1 MTEQWKDVPG
11 YEGQYQVSDAG
22 NIWSVRLGRLLAIT
36 EHQSG
41 HCSVRLSRKHFY
53 VHALVLSVFVGPRPV
68 RDDGL
73 RTECRHL
80 DGNPRNNVLANLRW
94 GTVKENRADRVTLHE
109 VGAFSRAD
117 VLNIRWRLSL
127 GFTVKDI
134 AKLYGVDRHTI
145 SNIKAGRAY
154 AHVVG

>member
-1 MTEQWKDVPG
+1 MTEQWKTVPG
-11 YEGQYQVSDAG
+11 YEGLYEVSDG
-22 NIWSVRLGRLLAIT
+22 GRVRSLLLDRLLSIT
-36 EHQSG
+36 AHRSG

-53 VHALVLSVFVGPRPV
+53 VHALVLTVFVGPRPV

-80 DGNPRNNVLANLRW
+80 DGNPSNNALANLRW

-117 VLNIRWRLSL
+117 VVNIRWQLSL
-127 GFTVKDI
+127 GCKVKDV
-134 AKLYGVDRHTI
+134 AEKYGVDRHTI
-145 SNIKAGRAY
+145 SNIKAGRSY

>member
-1 MTEQWKDVPG
+1 MEIWKDVPG

-22 NIWSVRLGRLLAIT
+22 NVWSSRLGRLLAIT
-36 EHQSG
+36 EHRSG

-73 RTECRHL
+73 RVECRHL
-80 DGNPRNNVLANLRW
+80 DGDPSNNARANLRW

-109 VGAFSRAD
+109 VGAFSSDD
-117 VLNIRWRLSL
+117 VVNIRRQLSA
-127 GFTVKDI
+127 GCKIKDV
-134 AKLYGVDRHTI
+134 AKQYEVDRHTI
-145 SNIKAGRAY
+145 SNIKAGRTY